1 MQRVPCRLTSHYCGT
16 GCKSWRPTADDIEM
30 DEKSAAS
37 HIFPRLGY
45 GGYGCQYGCHST
57 EAQVAAAKC
66 ELPKDA
72 VLQLEVPQV
81 RACFGTFWDHVGRN
95 IDRVRN

>member
-1 MQRVPCRLTSHYCGT
+1 M
-16 GCKSWRPTADDIEM
+16 TADDIEM

-37 HIFPRLGY
+37 QNFPRLGY
-45 GGYGCQYGCHST
+45 GGYGCHST